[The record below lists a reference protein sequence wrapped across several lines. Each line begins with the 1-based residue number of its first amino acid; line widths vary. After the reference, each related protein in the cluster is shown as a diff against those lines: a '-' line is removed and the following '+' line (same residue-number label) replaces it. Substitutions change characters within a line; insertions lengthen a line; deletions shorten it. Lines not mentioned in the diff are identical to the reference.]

1 MKKEAIT
8 IALTGN
14 PNSGKTT
21 IFNNLT
27 GTRQHVGNWPGVTVE
42 KKMGTVIHNG
52 HRLQVVD
59 LPGTY
64 SLTAYSIEEIVA
76 RRFLVDSKPDVVVD
90 IVDASNLERNLY
102 LATQLIEMGVKL
114 ILALN
119 MADVAQA
126 RGHEIDA
133 DSLGTLLGVPV
144 VFTIGTKNQGM
155 KELLDK
161 VVEVVEDRDTL
172 SRHIHISY
180 GHELEKEI
188 KKIQDVIWRDPSI
201 GERFSTRWLAVKLLE
216 NDAAVQERVGS
227 LGEIGKQIL
236 AQAEASRERLAEFY
250 KDDAEMVLTD
260 QRYGFIGGALKE
272 VLKVSAKSKFD
283 LSRQVDLVLTNR
295 ILGFP
300 VFIFFIWAM
309 FQLTFTVGA
318 YPMEWIDAGVSLL
331 GALVTALL
339 PAGLLQDLL
348 VNGIIAGV
356 GSVIIFLPNILILF
370 FCIAVFEDTG
380 YLARAAFIMDRV
392 MHVIGLHGKA
402 FIPLLMGFG
411 CNVPAIMAT
420 RTLESERDRLLSILI
435 NPLISCSAR
444 LPVYILLAGT
454 FFGASA
460 GNVIFS
466 IYALGIALAIA
477 MGKLFSVTLFRGDI
491 APFVMELPPYRAP
504 TLKSLLIHM
513 WDRSQVF
520 LRKMSG
526 VILVGSILVWVLGS
540 FPRSPDLHRGQAVE
554 RGVTSATQERV
565 LTVTESQQPVS
576 PAVTENNLKN
586 SDPDNE
592 LARLESSFLGQ
603 LGHLIQPIFA
613 PLGFDWR
620 TSVAVLTGFVA
631 KEIVVSTLGVLYAAG
646 ADVNE
651 ESEALRRS
659 LRTSGITPLGAYAL
673 MAFVLIYIP
682 CLATVAV
689 IRRETNSWK
698 WTGLSISYSLVLAWV
713 VSFLIYQGGRI
724 IGTGIAGI
732 TSIGLGLGIELHKVR
747 QTVARQFRW
756 RSESAIRQ

>member
-1 MKKEAIT
+1 VKQESIT

-42 KKMGTVIHNG
+42 KKVGNVTHNG
-52 HRLQVVD
+52 YRLRVVD

-76 RRFLVDSKPDVVVD
+76 RRFLVDEKPDVVVD

-102 LATQLIEMGVKL
+102 LATQLIELGVKL
-114 ILALN
+114 ILVLN
-119 MADVAQA
+119 MADVAQY
-126 RGHEIDA
+126 RGHQIDA
-133 DSLGTLLGVPV
+133 GSLGKLLGVPV
-144 VFTIGTKNQGM
+144 VFTVGTKNEGT
-155 KELLDK
+155 KDLLDR
-161 VVEVVEDRDTL
+161 VVEVVEDRDTV

-188 KKIQDVIWRDPSI
+188 KNIQDVIWQDPSI

-216 NDAAVQERVGS
+216 NDTAVQDRVKS
-227 LGEIGKQIL
+227 FGEIGKQIL
-236 AQAEASRERLAEFY
+236 AQAEASRERLTEIY
-250 KDDAEMVLTD
+250 QDDPEMILTD
-260 QRYGFIGGALKE
+260 QRYGFISGLLKE
-272 VLKVSAKSKFD
+272 VLKVTGKPKID
-283 LSRQVDLVLTNR
+283 LSRQVDLILTNR
-295 ILGFP
+295 VLGFP
-300 VFIFFIWAM
+300 IFIFFIWAM
-309 FQLTFTVGA
+309 FQVTFTVGA
-318 YPMEWIDAGVSLL
+318 YPMDWIDAVVGWL
-331 GALVTALL
+331 GALVTAIM
-339 PAGLLQDLL
+339 PAGLLQDLV

-370 FCIAVFEDTG
+370 FCISLFEDTG

-392 MHVIGLHGKA
+392 MHVIGLHGKS

-411 CNVPAIMAT
+411 CNAPAIMAT

-466 IYALGIALAIA
+466 IYALGIALSIA

-513 WDRSQVF
+513 WDRSQIF

-526 VILVGSILVWVLGS
+526 VILVGSILIWVLGS
-540 FPRSPDLHRGQAVE
+540 FPRSPDLQRGQAE
-554 RGVTSATQERV
+554 QREGNSATQERL
-565 LTVTESQQPVS
+565 LTVNESKQPMS
-576 PAVTENNLKN
+576 PTGEKNNVQDGDLN
-586 SDPDNE
+586 IE
-592 LARLESSFLGQ
+592 MARLEKSLLGR
-603 LGHLIQPIFA
+603 LGHFIEPIFA

-659 LRTSGITPLGAYAL
+659 LRASGMTDLGAYAL
-673 MAFVLIYIP
+673 MALVLIYIP

-698 WTGLSISYSLVLAWV
+698 WTGFSIGYSLVLAWV
-713 VSFLIYQGGRI
+713 VSFLIYQGGRL
-724 IGTGIAGI
+724 
-732 TSIGLGLGIELHKVR
+732 LGLGV
-747 QTVARQFRW
+747 
-756 RSESAIRQ
+756 

>member
-1 MKKEAIT
+1 VKKEATT

-42 KKMGTVIHNG
+42 KKVGTVIHNG

-161 VVEVVEDRDTL
+161 VLEVVEDRDTV

-227 LGEIGKQIL
+227 LGEIGKEIM
-236 AQAEASRERLAEFY
+236 AQAETSRERLTAFY
-250 KDDAEMVLTD
+250 KDDPEMVLTD

-272 VLKVSAKSKFD
+272 VLKITSRTKFD

-309 FQLTFTVGA
+309 FQLTFTLGA
-318 YPMEWIDAGVSLL
+318 YPMEWIDAGVSLF
-331 GALVTALL
+331 GAVVTALL

-370 FCIAVFEDTG
+370 FCIALFEDTG

-392 MHVIGLHGKA
+392 MHIIGLHGKS

-466 IYALGIALAIA
+466 IYALGIALAIS

-513 WDRSQVF
+513 WDRSQIF

-554 RGVTSATQERV
+554 RGATSATQESV

-576 PAVTENNLKN
+576 PAGTENNLKN

-592 LARLESSFLGQ
+592 MARLESSFLGQ

-698 WTGLSISYSLVLAWV
+698 WTVFSISYSLVLAWV
-713 VSFLIYQGGRI
+713 VSFLIYQGWRI
-724 IGTGIAGI
+724 IG
-732 TSIGLGLGIELHKVR
+732 LG
-747 QTVARQFRW
+747 
-756 RSESAIRQ
+756 

>member
-1 MKKEAIT
+1 MNKEAIT

-52 HRLQVVD
+52 RRLQVVD

-133 DSLGTLLGVPV
+133 DGLGTLLGVPV

-161 VVEVVEDRDTL
+161 ILEVVEDRDTV

-272 VLKVSAKSKFD
+272 VLKVSAKSKLD

-309 FQLTFTVGA
+309 FQLTFTLGA

-331 GALVTALL
+331 GAVVTALL

-454 FFGASA
+454 FFGASG

-466 IYALGIALAIA
+466 IYALGIALAIS

-513 WDRSQVF
+513 WDRSQIF

-592 LARLESSFLGQ
+592 LARLESSFLGK

-713 VSFLIYQGGRI
+713 VSFVIYQGGMI
-724 IGTGIAGI
+724 V
-732 TSIGLGLGIELHKVR
+732 GLG
-747 QTVARQFRW
+747 
-756 RSESAIRQ
+756 

>member
-1 MKKEAIT
+1 MKKEATT

-42 KKMGTVIHNG
+42 KKVGTVIHNG

-161 VVEVVEDRDTL
+161 VLEVVEDRDTV

-188 KKIQDVIWRDPSI
+188 KKIQDVIWRDPSV

-216 NDAAVQERVGS
+216 NDEAVQERVGS
-227 LGEIGKQIL
+227 LGEIGKEIM
-236 AQAEASRERLAEFY
+236 AQAETSRERLTAFY
-250 KDDAEMVLTD
+250 KDDPEMVLTD

-272 VLKVSAKSKFD
+272 VLKITSRTKFD

-309 FQLTFTVGA
+309 FQLTFTLGD

-331 GALVTALL
+331 GAVVTALL

-370 FCIAVFEDTG
+370 FCIALFEDTG

-392 MHVIGLHGKA
+392 MHIIGLHGKS

-466 IYALGIALAIA
+466 IYALGIALAIS

-513 WDRSQVF
+513 WDRSQIF

-540 FPRSPDLHRGQAVE
+540 FPRSPDLHRGRAVE
-554 RGVTSATQERV
+554 RGATSATQESV

-576 PAVTENNLKN
+576 PAGTENNLKN

-592 LARLESSFLGQ
+592 MARLESSFLGQ

-698 WTGLSISYSLVLAWV
+698 WTGFSISYSLVLAWV

-724 IGTGIAGI
+724 IG
-732 TSIGLGLGIELHKVR
+732 LG
-747 QTVARQFRW
+747 
-756 RSESAIRQ
+756 

>member
-1 MKKEAIT
+1 MKKETIT

-42 KKMGTVIHNG
+42 KKVGTVIHNG
-52 HRLQVVD
+52 HQLRVVD

-102 LATQLIEMGVKL
+102 LATQLIELGVKL

-126 RGHEIDA
+126 RGHQIDA

-144 VFTIGTKNQGM
+144 VFTIGTKNQGT
-155 KELLDK
+155 KDLLDK
-161 VVEVVEDRDTL
+161 VLEVVEDRDTV

-188 KKIQDVIWRDPSI
+188 KKIQDVIWQDPAI

-216 NDAAVQERVGS
+216 NDSAVQERIRSFGGI
-227 LGEIGKQIL
+227 GEQIL
-236 AQAEASRERLAEFY
+236 TQAETSRERLREFY

-272 VLKVSAKSKFD
+272 VLKVSGKIKFD
-283 LSRQVDLVLTNR
+283 LSRQVDLILTNR

-300 VFIFFIWAM
+300 IFIFFIWAM
-309 FQLTFTVGA
+309 FQLTFTLGA
-318 YPMEWIDAGVSLL
+318 YPMDWIDAGVSWI
-331 GALVTALL
+331 GAVVTVLL

-370 FCIAVFEDTG
+370 FCIALFEDTG

-392 MHVIGLHGKA
+392 MHIIGLHGKS

-411 CNVPAIMAT
+411 CNAPAIMAT

-466 IYALGIALAIA
+466 IYALGIALAIV
-477 MGKLFSVTLFRGDI
+477 MGKLFSVTLFRGEI

-513 WDRSQVF
+513 WDRSQIF

-540 FPRSPDLHRGQAVE
+540 FPRSADLHQGQAME
-554 RGVTSATQERV
+554 KGTTSGSQERV
-565 LTVTESQQPVS
+565 LNLAKSQQPLLPS
-576 PAVTENNLKN
+576 RPERDLKN
-586 SDPDNE
+586 SEQNSE
-592 LARLESSFLGQ
+592 VVRLEDSFLGK

-659 LRTSGITPLGAYAL
+659 LRASGMTPLGAYAL

-698 WTGLSISYSLVLAWV
+698 WTGFSIGYSLVLAWV
-713 VSFLIYQGGRI
+713 VSFMIYQGGK
-724 IGTGIAGI
+724 A
-732 TSIGLGLGIELHKVR
+732 IGLG
-747 QTVARQFRW
+747 
-756 RSESAIRQ
+756 

>member
-1 MKKEAIT
+1 MKKETIT

-42 KKMGTVIHNG
+42 KKMGTVLHNG

-76 RRFLVDSKPDVVVD
+76 RSFLVDSKPDVVVD

-119 MADVAQA
+119 MADVAQS
-126 RGHEIDA
+126 RGHQIDA
-133 DSLGTLLGVPV
+133 ESLGTLLGVPV

-161 VVEVVEDRDTL
+161 VLEVVEDRDTV

-180 GHELEKEI
+180 GREMEKEI
-188 KKIQDVIWRDPSI
+188 TKIQDVIWKDPSV

-216 NDAAVQERVGS
+216 NDAAVQERVRS
-227 LGEIGKQIL
+227 FGEIGEEIL
-236 AQAEASRERLAEFY
+236 AQAEASRERLVEFY

-272 VLKVSAKSKFD
+272 VLKVSTKSKLD
-283 LSRQVDLVLTNR
+283 LSRQVDLFLTNR

-318 YPMEWIDAGVSLL
+318 YPMEWIDAGVTWL
-331 GALVTALL
+331 GAVVTALL

-392 MHVIGLHGKA
+392 MHVIGLHGKS

-411 CNVPAIMAT
+411 CNAPAIMAT

-466 IYALGIALAIA
+466 IYGLGIALAIA

-513 WDRSQVF
+513 WDRSQIF

-526 VILVGSILVWVLGS
+526 VILVGSILVWVLSS
-540 FPRSPDLHRGQAVE
+540 FPRSPDLLRGKAGE
-554 RGVTSATQERV
+554 TGATSATQERV
-565 LTVTESQQPVS
+565 LTAAESQQSASASMVD
-576 PAVTENNLKN
+576 ENLKSSVAN
-586 SDPDNE
+586 IE
-592 LARLESSFLGQ
+592 MARLENSFLGR
-603 LGHLIQPIFA
+603 LGHFIQPIFA

-659 LRTSGITPLGAYAL
+659 LRASGMTALGAYTL

-698 WTGLSISYSLVLAWV
+698 WTGFSIGYSLVLAWM

-724 IGTGIAGI
+724 A
-732 TSIGLGLGIELHKVR
+732 GLG
-747 QTVARQFRW
+747 
-756 RSESAIRQ
+756 

>member
-1 MKKEAIT
+1 
-8 IALTGN
+8 
-14 PNSGKTT
+14 
-21 IFNNLT
+21 
-27 GTRQHVGNWPGVTVE
+27 
-42 KKMGTVIHNG
+42 
-52 HRLQVVD
+52 
-59 LPGTY
+59 
-64 SLTAYSIEEIVA
+64 
-76 RRFLVDSKPDVVVD
+76 
-90 IVDASNLERNLY
+90 
-102 LATQLIEMGVKL
+102 
-114 ILALN
+114 
-119 MADVAQA
+119 
-126 RGHEIDA
+126 
-133 DSLGTLLGVPV
+133 
-144 VFTIGTKNQGM
+144 
-155 KELLDK
+155 
-161 VVEVVEDRDTL
+161 
-172 SRHIHISY
+172 
-180 GHELEKEI
+180 
-188 KKIQDVIWRDPSI
+188 
-201 GERFSTRWLAVKLLE
+201 
-216 NDAAVQERVGS
+216 
-227 LGEIGKQIL
+227 
-236 AQAEASRERLAEFY
+236 
-250 KDDAEMVLTD
+250 
-260 QRYGFIGGALKE
+260 
-272 VLKVSAKSKFD
+272 
-283 LSRQVDLVLTNR
+283 

-309 FQLTFTVGA
+309 FQLTFTLGA

-331 GALVTALL
+331 GAVVTALL

-565 LTVTESQQPVS
+565 LTVTESEQPVS

-713 VSFLIYQGGRI
+713 VSFLIYQGGKVF
-724 IGTGIAGI
+724 
-732 TSIGLGLGIELHKVR
+732 GLG
-747 QTVARQFRW
+747 
-756 RSESAIRQ
+756 

>member
-52 HRLQVVD
+52 YRLQVVD

-114 ILALN
+114 ILVLN

-161 VVEVVEDRDTL
+161 VLEVVEDRDTV

-180 GHELEKEI
+180 GYELEKEI

-272 VLKVSAKSKFD
+272 VLKVSVKSKLD

-300 VFIFFIWAM
+300 VFIFFTWAM

-331 GALVTALL
+331 GAAVTALL

-554 RGVTSATQERV
+554 TGVTSATQERV

-724 IGTGIAGI
+724 IG
-732 TSIGLGLGIELHKVR
+732 LG
-747 QTVARQFRW
+747 
-756 RSESAIRQ
+756 

>member
-1 MKKEAIT
+1 MKKEDIT

-42 KKMGTVIHNG
+42 KKMGTVVHNG

-126 RGHEIDA
+126 RGHHIDA

-144 VFTIGTKNQGM
+144 VFTVGTKNQGM

-161 VVEVVEDRDTL
+161 VLEVVEDRDTV

-188 KKIQDVIWRDPSI
+188 KKIQDVIWQDPTI

-216 NDAAVQERVGS
+216 NDEAVQDRVKS
-227 LGEIGKQIL
+227 LGKIGEQIL
-236 AQAEASRERLAEFY
+236 AQAEASRERLSEFY

-272 VLKVSAKSKFD
+272 ILKVSGKTKFD
-283 LSRQVDLVLTNR
+283 LSRQVDLILTNR

-300 VFIFFIWAM
+300 IFIFFIWAM

-318 YPMEWIDAGVSLL
+318 YPMEWIDAGV
-331 GALVTALL
+331 GWIGMVVTALM
-339 PAGLLQDLL
+339 PEGLLKDLL

-356 GSVIIFLPNILILF
+356 GSVIIFLPNIMILF

-392 MHVIGLHGKA
+392 MHIIGLHGKS

-411 CNVPAIMAT
+411 CNAPAIMAT

-466 IYALGIALAIA
+466 IYGLGIALAIA

-513 WDRSQVF
+513 WDRSQIF

-540 FPRSPDLHRGQAVE
+540 FPRSADLQRGQAVE
-554 RGVTSATQERV
+554 RGATSATQERV
-565 LTVTESQQPVS
+565 LIVAESQQPVPPS
-576 PAVTENNLKN
+576 TLEGNPKN
-586 SDPDNE
+586 SDLNSE
-592 LARLESSFLGQ
+592 MVRLESSFLGR
-603 LGHLIQPIFA
+603 LGHFIQPIFA

-659 LRTSGITPLGAYAL
+659 LRASGMTPLGAYTL

-698 WTGLSISYSLVLAWV
+698 WTGFSIGYSLVLAWM

-724 IGTGIAGI
+724 V
-732 TSIGLGLGIELHKVR
+732 GLG
-747 QTVARQFRW
+747 
-756 RSESAIRQ
+756 